1 MNGHF
6 GSFTQTEFDKD
17 NNCLKLKNY
26 NQKQF
31 PSNSQELRM
40 ALHKDR
46 RGIEKKQKRVLNRR
60 HLIAQKLHG
69 QAEAGKNV
77 YPYP

>member
-1 MNGHF
+1 MTGHF

-31 PSNSQELRM
+31 PSKSQELRM
-40 ALHKDR
+40 ALHKDER
-46 RGIEKKQKRVLNRR
+46 DREETEEG
-60 HLIAQKLHG
+60 A
-69 QAEAGKNV
+69 
-77 YPYP
+77 